1 MSGNAARSDGE
12 PSASRGA
19 AVRRSTLISR
29 NVTVAGRRT
38 SIRLEAAMWQALHQL
53 CAREGKSV
61 HEIVSEIDRDRTTSS
76 LTAGIRVHLLTYF
89 QAAATDEGHRLAGHG
104 HGSQSGRCQA

>member
-1 MSGNAARSDGE
+1 MSGDTARSDGE
-12 PSASRGA
+12 PSASPGA
-19 AVRRSTLISR
+19 FVRRSTLVSR

-38 SIRLEAAMWQALHQL
+38 SIRLEVPMWQALHQL

-61 HEIVSEIDRDRTTSS
+61 HQIVTEIDRDRTTSS

-104 HGSQSGRCQA
+104 HGNRSGRYQA